1 VPAKLLSEGDNV
13 KKSFC
18 SAITIAVLLLT
29 AVHAFAQLP
38 KDPEERAK
46 VIAQI
51 MQANARQLMLFDRE
65 GKELNGVGPKDLYNQ
80 PVFSPDAKRLAVI
93 KPNLEKENGDLWIFE
108 VATGQGKQITFSGQR
123 EQSTSPAWSPDGSY
137 VAYVALRQGAYGLYR
152 KASNGEG
159 DEELLYK
166 NNAPL
171 TLTDWSQDG
180 KYLTYFSS
188 DLGGG
193 AIFAL
198 PLTGTGE
205 RKPIEIFRSKF
216 QVTGPRLSPD
226 DRFVAYI
233 SNDSGK
239 NELYVRPF
247 NPTAAPGAPPSAG
260 PWKLSDQG
268 AQGMAFWRRDG
279 KELTYLGPDR
289 GIMVVSLTTSPDFE
303 FGKPQL
309 LFRPSESTPV
319 GPGTA
324 SVNRDVDRFVIAVPP
339 PQLRQLTVLDRQ
351 GKVIGTI
358 GQPGLF
364 GQTRLSPDGKRLVAV
379 KNDPQTGN
387 NEIWVYDVAA
397 GKGTAIIHEAPTV
410 NINAPVWSG
419 DSKQVAYV
427 FTKESYSSIY
437 RKAADGTGDAELLFR
452 YTPGAFVPLTDW
464 SPDGKFVTFFNGMML
479 IVPVADRANALD
491 RKALEWLRE
500 DYDAVAG
507 RFSPDGRFLAYLS
520 NEAEVLKMQLYVRP
534 FDPGKPDK
542 PSGPAVQVT
551 NIKSGINGLPSW
563 RQDGKELYFMNIDR
577 EVMAVDLT
585 PAPKVQAGTPR
596 VLFKLPDPL
605 ASGPAISADGE
616 RFIVA
621 MPIK

>member
-1 VPAKLLSEGDNV
+1 V
-13 KKSFC
+13 KKTYL

-29 AVHAFAQLP
+29 AAHTFAQLP

-51 MQANARQLMLFDRE
+51 MQSSARQLMLFDRE

-93 KPNLEKENGDLWIFE
+93 KTNLEKENNDLWIFE
-108 VATGQGKQITFSGQR
+108 VGGGHGKQITFSGER

-137 VAYVALRQGAYGLYR
+137 VAYVALRQAGFGLYR

-159 DEELLYK
+159 AEELLYK

-180 KYLTYFSS
+180 QYLTYFSS

-198 PLTGTGE
+198 PLAGSGE

-216 QVTGPRLSPD
+216 QVTGPRLSPN

-233 SNDSGK
+233 TNESGK

-247 NPTAAPGAPPSAG
+247 NPTAAPGTAPSAG

-268 AQGMAFWRRDG
+268 SQGMAFWRRDG

-289 GIMVVSLTTSPDFE
+289 GIMVVSVTTSPDFE

-351 GKVIGTI
+351 GKGVGTI

-364 GQTRLSPDGKRLVAV
+364 GQTRLSPDGKRLVAL
-379 KNDPQTGN
+379 KNDAQTGIN
-387 NEIWVYDVAA
+387 DIWVYDVAS
-397 GKGTAIIHEAPTV
+397 GTATAVTHQTQSENV
-410 NINAPVWSG
+410 NSPVWSADG
-419 DSKQVAYV
+419 KYVAYV
-427 FTKESYSSIY
+427 LTKESYSSIY
-437 RKAADGTGDAELLFR
+437 RKAADGSGEAELLFR
-452 YTPGAFVPLTDW
+452 YTPGAFIPFTDW
-464 SPDGKFVTFFNGMML
+464 SPDGKYLTFFNGMML
-479 IVPVADRANALD
+479 IVPLRAGENPLD

-500 DYDAVAG
+500 DYDAAFG
-507 RFSPDGRFLAYLS
+507 RFSPDGHFLAYFS
-520 NEAEVLKMQLYVRP
+520 NQAEVLKLQLYVRP
-534 FDPGKPDK
+534 FDVNKPDA
-542 PSGPAVQVT
+542 PGGPAVQVT
-551 NIKSGINGLPSW
+551 NIKSGVGGLPSW

-585 PAPKVQAGTPR
+585 SPPKVQAGTPR

-605 ASGPAISADGE
+605 AGGPAISADGE
-616 RFIVA
+616 RFIIA